1 MIDPLSWAC
10 VQFNDQFFA
19 QSLPGPMV
27 KEFQKSVNSCPS
39 YGQESRVLF
48 VCFTF
53 FEPPSIQYLLLK
65 RSQLRWNDNRPQ
77 ETQLSLTNCSTL
89 LCKCNSMAELI
100 KTSPF
105 LPTSYRTKFGRSA
118 LKGVGRR
125 TPKIGEP
132 WNCALFGSEAW
143 LTPRY
148 RPTPTGVTTSK
159 LVVLQQKL
167 FA

>member
-77 ETQLSLTNCSTL
+77 ETQLSLTNCLTL
-89 LCKCNSMAELI
+89 LCKCNDVADLV

-105 LPTSYRTKFGRSA
+105 PHMLPYQIWSFCVKECT
-118 LKGVGRR
+118 RR
-125 TPKIGEP
+125 TPKLREP

-148 RPTPTGVTTSK
+148 RPTPTAVTTSK